1 MKIDILYEDKNLL
14 VINKPAGISVHPDGK
29 NKGTTVSDWVLENY
43 PKVKNVGE
51 PLVLDRAGG
60 ERENILRPGIVHRL
74 DKETTGALIIAKNQ
88 ETFLFLKNQFQNH
101 TIKKIYKA
109 FVYGK
114 VSDPKASLAT
124 GKRGII
130 NAPIGRSPNDVRMWT
145 AGRGARDPLRD
156 AVTEYK
162 IIDRFYDTEDEVE
175 RKDNSHQF
183 SYLELYPKTGRT
195 HQLRVHL
202 RYINHP
208 IVSDPLYRG
217 TKEKA
222 LGFDHLALHAYS
234 IAFKLPN
241 GELKEIIAPLPKDFE
256 KVIKTYIK

>member
-1 MKIDILYEDKNLL
+1 
-14 VINKPAGISVHPDGK
+14 V
-29 NKGTTVSDWVLENY
+29 
-43 PKVKNVGE
+43 
-51 PLVLDRAGG
+51 
-60 ERENILRPGIVHRL
+60 
-74 DKETTGALIIAKNQ
+74 LIIAKDQ
-88 ETFLFLKNQFQNH
+88 KTFLFLKDQFQNH

-114 VSDPKASLAT
+114 VSDPNASLAT

-162 IIDRFYDTEDEVE
+162 VTERFYDTEDEVE
-175 RKDNSHQF
+175 RKDNTHQF

-217 TKEKA
+217 VKEKA
-222 LGFDHLALHAYS
+222 LGFDRLALHSYS
-234 IAFKLPN
+234 ISFNLPN
-241 GELKEIIAPLPKDFE
+241 GEIKEIVAPLPKDFE
-256 KVIKTYIK
+256 KVIKKYL